1 MKIINKKCKFKEYL
15 KIFDN
20 EFDTNSR
27 ELSKDVPL
35 LIALFQDFIQ
45 NIIQLTNTTKKVH
58 NDLVR
63 TSDEL
68 RTTLEPYQIALLEKL
83 QDYDCEIQND
93 REQQA
98 FVYGYVTA
106 IHLKAESRKQYRQYK
121 YIRKKENRYN
131 GKRGNYKTI

>member
-1 MKIINKKCKFKEYL
+1 MKIINMKRKFKEYL

-27 ELSKDVPL
+27 ELSKDVPFL
-35 LIALFQDFIQ
+35 MALFQDFIQ

-58 NDLVR
+58 ADLVR

-68 RTTLEPYQIALLEKL
+68 RNTLEPYQIDLLEKM
-83 QDYDCEIQND
+83 QDYDSEIQDN
-93 REQQA
+93 REIQA

-106 IHLKAESRKQYRQYK
+106 IHLKAESRRQYRRYRNR
-121 YIRKKENRYN
+121 RKRSEIQWK
-131 GKRGNYKTI
+131 K

>member
-27 ELSKDVPL
+27 ELSKDVPF

-58 NDLVR
+58 ADLVR

-68 RTTLEPYQIALLEKL
+68 RNTLEPYQIDLLEKM
-83 QDYDCEIQND
+83 QDYDSEIQDD
-93 REQQA
+93 RERQA

-106 IHLKAESRKQYRQYK
+106 IHLKDESRKQYRRYRNS
-121 YIRKKENRYN
+121 RKGVKYN
-131 GKRGNYKTI
+131 GRKYNKKI